1 MIKKR
6 LFIILI
12 PFLLFSCQEE
22 EPLIFDEEPGIYFSS
37 DNIRLDYDFTVGK
50 TIVLDEWGWPMETWL
65 GDSLLNDTIE
75 IDVYRSGELIEGLNS
90 FNLKQVEI
98 EPEEGQKEYKPFEI
112 EFFNPYTFDKEEND
126 DIDKVTVK
134 VVFHRPDSRGLFK
147 TAIGIELS
155 ESGKGF
161 VNTIDEF
168 SKVIVSASDRY
179 TRPQGWID
187 ETSVYGFFSEEKYAF
202 YITVL
207 GTSYYDWHEYMDWE
221 YLPKLREALDE
232 YNSTHD
238 VPKDFTF

>member
-12 PFLLFSCQEE
+12 PFLLFACEE
-22 EPLIFDEEPGIYFSS
+22 EKPLVFDEEPGIYFSS
-37 DNIRLDYDFTVGK
+37 DNIRLSYDFTAGK
-50 TIVLDEWGWPMETWL
+50 SIELDEWGWPMTTYL
-65 GDSLLNDTIE
+65 GDSLRHDTITF
-75 IDVYRSGELIEGLNS
+75 DVHRSGKLVEGVNS
-90 FNLKQVEI
+90 FNLKQI
-98 EPEEGQKEYKPFEI
+98 EFEQEEGKDKLDPFEI
-112 EFFNPYTFDKEEND
+112 EFFNPYTFDDGD
-126 DIDKVTVK
+126 DDDARVTVK
-134 VVFHRPDSRGLFK
+134 VVFHRPESRGLYK

-179 TRPQGWID
+179 NRPQGWKD
-187 ETSVYGFFSEEKYAF
+187 ETSVYGPFSEEKYAF

-207 GTSYYDWHEYMDWE
+207 GAPYYDWHEYNGWD

>member
-12 PFLLFSCQEE
+12 PFLLFACEE
-22 EPLIFDEEPGIYFSS
+22 EKPLVFDEEPGIYFSS
-37 DNIRLDYDFTVGK
+37 DNIRLSYDFTAGK
-50 TIVLDEWGWPMETWL
+50 SIELDEWGWPMTTYL
-65 GDSLLNDTIE
+65 GDSLRHDTITF
-75 IDVYRSGELIEGLNS
+75 DVHRSGKLVEGVNS
-90 FNLKQVEI
+90 FNLKQI
-98 EPEEGQKEYKPFEI
+98 EFEQEEGKDKLDPFEI
-112 EFFNPYTFDKEEND
+112 EFFNPYTFDDGD
-126 DIDKVTVK
+126 DDDARVTVK
-134 VVFHRPDSRGLFK
+134 VVFHRPESRGLYK

-179 TRPQGWID
+179 TRPQGWKD
-187 ETSVYGFFSEEKYAF
+187 ETSVYGPFSEEKYAF

-207 GTSYYDWHEYMDWE
+207 GAPYYDWHEYMDWD
-221 YLPKLREALDE
+221 YLPRLQEALDK
-232 YNSTHD
+232 YNATHD